1 MESNQGSNVGSLVQP
16 NGRGALRSLAF
27 QSALQAPERT
37 LSLLSAAI
45 IYYILKISI
54 CTFFLLKSPTS
65 EDHLKNFILTSIGI
79 DLSSAFI
86 LIRKIQNPEQHDLL
100 IMNQILK
107 L

>member
-1 MESNQGSNVGSLVQP
+1 MDSHQGSNGSSLVQP
-16 NGRGALRSLAF
+16 HGRGALRSLAF

-37 LSLLSAAI
+37 LPLLSAAI
-45 IYYILKISI
+45 IYYIIKISL

-65 EDHLKNFILTSIGI
+65 EDHLKNFIITSVGI
-79 DLSSAFI
+79 DLGTAFI
-86 LIRKIQNPEQHDLL
+86 LIRKIQNPDQHDLL